1 MPHGLIFELILI
13 ITAAFLGGF
22 FARSLSLPPL
32 LGYIT
37 SGIIFG
43 AIGRNFFES
52 YTSLIALSQLGISLL
67 LFTLG
72 FEVKIDSLLS
82 ISKKVLLI
90 GIIQV
95 LITGLLGFFVFSSF
109 GFAFNTAVLF
119 GMITSFSSTAVIV
132 KILEEKGLLNDFPG
146 NNVLVIL
153 IAQDLLVVPAIF
165 LLPILFSKNGVD
177 AQTLL
182 FFFLTSIKAMAVFLG
197 ILVVSKVFLSKFL
210 NLIFRYPIHE
220 LTILATIFISAVS
233 IGILVSIGL
242 PEAIAAFLAG
252 IIVSE
257 EGKNLA
263 PLSEIRPIRDI
274 FLVLFFVMSG
284 MFLDLSFLS
293 SHLLLILSLTFIVLS
308 EKFLILFSLLKI
320 GGYITSANIFISS
333 HLTNIGE
340 FAIIVGQISFV
351 SGYIDKNSYNMLL
364 SIFILSLLSIPIW
377 TANVYSLGPLSNFPF
392 IKSVRKERDLSIGDS
407 DDLSDHVIICGHG
420 RVGKEV
426 RSLLDFGNIPY
437 VVIDFDRNVIS
448 ELLSKK
454 KRALYADPS
463 DFETLRS
470 ANLECAKV
478 LVIAVPD
485 PISQRRIIKSAV
497 SLNPKITIICRSH
510 LDEDK
515 KTLFQIGADSI
526 VVPEFE
532 AGIRIGREVLN
543 VFGIDEERVVEF
555 VSKTRNKS

>member
-43 AIGRNFFES
+43 VIGRNFFES

-72 FEVKIDSLLS
+72 FEIKIDSLLS
-82 ISKKVLLI
+82 VSKKVLFI
-90 GIIQV
+90 GVIQV
-95 LITGLLGFFVFSSF
+95 LITGLLSFFVFSSF
-109 GFAFNTAVLF
+109 GFTFNTAVLL
-119 GMITSFSSTAVIV
+119 GMVTSFSSTAVIV
-132 KILEEKGLLNDFPG
+132 KLLEEKGLLNDFPG

-153 IAQDLLVVPAIF
+153 IIQDLFVVPAIF
-165 LLPILFSKNGVD
+165 LLPVLFSKSGMD
-177 AQTLL
+177 LKILL
-182 FFFLTSIKAMAVFLG
+182 AFFLTSVKALAVFSG
-197 ILVVSKVFLSKFL
+197 ILVISKVFLTKFL

-220 LTILATIFISAVS
+220 LTILATIFVSAIS

-252 IIVSE
+252 VIVSE

-293 SHLLLILSLTFIVLS
+293 SHLLLVLSLTFILLS
-308 EKFLILFSLLKI
+308 EKFLIVFSLLKI
-320 GGYITSANIFISS
+320 TRFLTSANVFISS

-340 FAIIVGQISFV
+340 FAIIIGQIAFV
-351 SGYIDKNSYNMLL
+351 SGYINKNAYDMLL
-364 SIFILSLLSIPIW
+364 SIFILSLLSIPIF
-377 TANVYSLGPLSNFPF
+377 TANIYNFGPLSSLPF
-392 IKSVRKERDLSIGDS
+392 IRSVRKERNLSIGDS
-407 DDLSDHVIICGHG
+407 DELSNHVIICGHG

-426 RSLLDFGNIPY
+426 RSLLDFGVVPY
-437 VVIDFDRNVIS
+437 VVIDFDRSVIN
-448 ELLSKK
+448 ELLLRK

-463 DFETLRS
+463 DFETLKS
-470 ANLECAKV
+470 ANLEHAKV
-478 LVIAVPD
+478 LVVAVPD
-485 PISQRRIIKSAV
+485 PVSQRRIIKSAV

-510 LDEDK
+510 SEEDK
-515 KTLFQIGADSI
+515 KTLFHLGADSI
-526 VVPEFE
+526 IVPEFE
-532 AGIRIGREVLN
+532 AGVRIGREVLD
-543 VFGIDEERVVEF
+543 VFGTNEESVINF
-555 VSKTRNKS
+555 VGKERGKS